1 MKKWIIAVVIVAIA
15 VLVFLNVKKSKG
27 QAVDVQTEMVKRHTV
42 EEKVSASGR
51 VQPVTRVSI
60 SANVAGEIVAIHVRE
75 GQNVKKGQLLAQL
88 DKVRYEASL
97 NSAKATFSSTKV
109 ALDRAEKEL
118 ARAKALFKG
127 NNLSQSDLDR
137 VISEYESIK
146 GNLAQAEANLKQ
158 AEDNLQKTTIIAPI
172 NGTVIQLRKEAG
184 EIALGSQFQADIIM
198 VVADLTKMEVEVDV
212 NENDVVRVGINDAVD
227 IEIDAIPDTTFK
239 GKVTEIAH
247 MAQSTGLGTQES
259 VTQFKVV
266 VEMLEIPEKIRPGMS
281 ATVEILTN
289 KAENTLAVPIQS
301 VTVRSWEN
309 VYKNGK
315 NTSSDQDGIVPETK
329 KDKKRSEMVEVV
341 FRVESDTVSAI
352 PVKIGLSSQDL
363 FQILSGLNDSDV
375 IVVGNHKVLS
385 RELQTGMRVKIES
398 PDEGK
403 KAKKKSKS

>member
-1 MKKWIIAVVIVAIA
+1 MKKWIIAVVIIAIA
-15 VLVFLNVKKSKG
+15 ALVFFNVKKSKG
-27 QAVDVQTEMVKRHTV
+27 QAVEVQTDVVKRHTV

-51 VQPVTRVSI
+51 VQPVTQVSI

-75 GQNVKKGQLLAQL
+75 GQNVKKGQVLAEL
-88 DKVRYEASL
+88 DKVRYEAAL
-97 NSAKATFSSTKV
+97 TSAKATFSSTKV
-109 ALDRAEKEL
+109 ALERAEKEL
-118 ARAKALFKG
+118 ERARTLFKDK
-127 NNLSQSDLDR
+127 NLSQSDLDR

-158 AEDNLQKTTIIAPI
+158 TEDNLQKTTIIAPI

-212 NENDVVRVGINDAVD
+212 NENDVVRVGIHDMVD

-247 MAQSTGLGTQES
+247 MAQSTGLGTQEA

-266 VEMLEIPEKIRPGMS
+266 VEMLEIPDKIRPGMS
-281 ATVEILTN
+281 ATVEILTD

-301 VTVRSWEN
+301 VTVRSREN
-309 VYKNGK
+309 VFKKEKNVE
-315 NTSSDQDGIVPETK
+315 SSENDENNRNNK
-329 KDKKRSEMVEVV
+329 KQSEMVEVV
-341 FRVESDTVSAI
+341 FRMDADTVSAV

-363 FQILSGLNDSDV
+363 FQILSGLDEGDV
-375 IVVGNHKVLS
+375 IVTGNHKVLS

-398 PDEGK
+398 PDEDK
-403 KAKKKSKS
+403 KAKKKS

>member
-1 MKKWIIAVVIVAIA
+1 MKKWIIAVVIIA
-15 VLVFLNVKKSKG
+15 LAALVFLNIKKSKG
-27 QAVDVQTEMVKRHTV
+27 QAVDVQTEVVKKHTV

-51 VQPVTRVSI
+51 VQPVTQVSI

-75 GQNVKKGQLLAQL
+75 GQNVKKGQLLAEL
-88 DKVRYEASL
+88 DKVRYEAVL
-97 NSAKATFSSTKV
+97 TSAKATFSSTKV

-118 ARAKALFKG
+118 ERAKTLFKDK
-127 NNLSQSDLDR
+127 NLSQADLDR
-137 VISEYESIK
+137 VISDYEGIK

-212 NENDVVRVGINDAVD
+212 NENDVVRVGIHDAVD

-266 VEMLEIPEKIRPGMS
+266 VEMLEFPEKLRPGMS
-281 ATVEILTN
+281 ATVEILTD

-301 VTVRSWEN
+301 VTVRSRESVFKNEESSEN
-309 VYKNGK
+309 EENGRKN
-315 NTSSDQDGIVPETK
+315 
-329 KDKKRSEMVEVV
+329 KKRSEMIEVV
-341 FRVESDTVSAI
+341 FRVEADTVSAV

-363 FQILSGLNDSDV
+363 FQILSGLNEGDV
-375 IVVGNHKVLS
+375 IVTGNHKVLS

-398 PDEGK
+398 PDDNK
-403 KAKKKSKS
+403 KDKKKLRS